1 MADHERDIGFH
12 RDLVEGKG
20 IARQFDRNDL
30 VTVGSGCFDGR
41 DAGVELGP
49 GEVPSGAE
57 RRLVDLVV
65 VGSSRAAEVEMV
77 DSFGRRGAHDRSDVE
92 RVADTIEHERESAV
106 GASAPFSVEPLHARA
121 VELCHVFSLAPT

>member
-1 MADHERDIGFH
+1 MGDIEAADLAELWDEGDAVACGERRRSATPIFVADHERDIGFH

-65 VGSSRAAEVEMV
+65 VGS
-77 DSFGRRGAHDRSDVE
+77 
-92 RVADTIEHERESAV
+92 VALPR
-106 GASAPFSVEPLHARA
+106 
-121 VELCHVFSLAPT
+121 